1 MITAFTVAEHRTE
14 RYKRVQQI
22 MVKKFI
28 STAARQRVNSQGY
41 YEAVDS
47 PRLQYEVENSY
58 PILAPINGYVEEG
71 DEVELI
77 IVRMLP
83 NDEVGAAIALE
94 NSRSMGEHAREL
106 CRQKGACLR
115 EIHDLV
121 VPDDEGL
128 DTQLNIFESLIS
140 MVKTGDRIFV
150 DLTFG
155 TKTQMLAQ
163 TLAINYA
170 YQAVPGATVECVV
183 YGNLNFQTGKKRIYD
198 VTALFLMDQIVNRIA
213 AIHLPDPAGAIR
225 MIIGNNTDAEEEE

>member
-1 MITAFTVAEHRTE
+1 
-14 RYKRVQQI
+14 

-28 STAARQRVNSQGY
+28 STAARQRVDSRGY
-41 YEAVDS
+41 YEAVDA

-83 NDEVGAAIALE
+83 NDQVGAAVALE
-94 NSRSMGEHAREL
+94 NSRKMEEHAREL
-106 CRQKGACLR
+106 FKQKGACLR
-115 EIHDLV
+115 EIHDII
-121 VPDDEGL
+121 VPDDERL
-128 DTQLNIFESLIS
+128 DTQLDIFDSLIS
-140 MVKTGDRIFV
+140 MVESGDRIFI

-198 VTALFLMDQIVNRIA
+198 VTALFLMNQIVNRIA
-213 AIHLPDPAGAIR
+213 AIHLPDPAKAIR
-225 MIIGNNTDAEEEE
+225 MIIANSTDVEEEK